1 MTEPFTVIDENMKLQ
16 IHLHNDKPVELST
29 LCQSLDGISKEYSRF
44 IQNATPEQN
53 LQPCDSNI
61 YVTQIT
67 KGSIIVE
74 LGTYVAAS
82 YTLLEHSNAIFEFG
96 KRLAQTYGWLQGKNE
111 PPQNVTASELRHLN
125 HALEPVATDPKATIQ
140 IGSINLNGNITV
152 HFEADSMKANALQH
166 LLDKKM
172 AEMKEPIVGLQKGC
186 VMQLAVTA
194 ADKQID
200 KAIIEAFTKKA
211 VKVSFETDEL
221 KQTMVMR
228 EHPYHKLF
236 IVDVMVH
243 TVDDKIVLYHI
254 KNLTDILDKQ
264 EI

>member
-82 YTLLEHSNAIFEFG
+82 YTLIEHSNAIFEFG
-96 KRLAQTYGWLQGKNE
+96 ERLAQTYGWLQGKN
-111 PPQNVTASELRHLN
+111 
-125 HALEPVATDPKATIQ
+125 
-140 IGSINLNGNITV
+140 
-152 HFEADSMKANALQH
+152 
-166 LLDKKM
+166 
-172 AEMKEPIVGLQKGC
+172 
-186 VMQLAVTA
+186 
-194 ADKQID
+194 
-200 KAIIEAFTKKA
+200 
-211 VKVSFETDEL
+211 
-221 KQTMVMR
+221 
-228 EHPYHKLF
+228 
-236 IVDVMVH
+236 
-243 TVDDKIVLYHI
+243 
-254 KNLTDILDKQ
+254 
-264 EI
+264 

>member
-1 MTEPFTVIDENMKLQ
+1 MAEPFLVIDENMKLQ

-53 LQPCDSNI
+53 LEPCDSNI

-74 LGTYVAAS
+74 LGTYVAVT
-82 YTLLEHSNAIFEFG
+82 YTLVEHANAIFEFG
-96 KRLAQTYGWLQGKNE
+96 ERLAQVYGWLQGENE
-111 PPQNVTASELRHLN
+111 QPDNITVSELRHLSQT
-125 HALEPVATDPKATIQ
+125 LEPVSTDSKATIQ
-140 IGSINLNGNITV
+140 IGSININGGV
-152 HFEADSMKANALQH
+152 HLHFEADSMKANALQH
-166 LLDKKM
+166 LLEKKM

-186 VMQLAVTA
+186 AMQLAVTA
-194 ADKQID
+194 TDKQID
-200 KAIIEAFTKKA
+200 KAIIEAFSKKA
-211 VKVSFETDEL
+211 VKVSFETEEI
-221 KQTMVMR
+221 KQTMIMR

-254 KNLTDILDKQ
+254 KKLIDILDK
-264 EI
+264 E

>member
-16 IHLHNDKPVELST
+16 IYLHNDKPVELST

-44 IQNATPEQN
+44 IQNSTPEQN

-74 LGTYVAAS
+74 LGTYVAAT
-82 YTLLEHSNAIFEFG
+82 YTLIEHSNAIFEFG
-96 KRLAQTYGWLQGKNE
+96 ERLAQTYGWLQGNR
-111 PPQNVTASELRHLN
+111 PQPDNINVSELRHLS
-125 HALEPVATDPKATIQ
+125 HALEPVANDPKASIS
-140 IGSINLNGNITV
+140 IGSIKVDGGIHI
-152 HFEADSMKANALQH
+152 HFEADNMKANALQH
-166 LLDKKM
+166 LIGKKM
-172 AEMKEPIVGLQKGC
+172 DEMKEPIVGLQKGC

-211 VKVSFETDEL
+211 IKVSFETNEL
-221 KQTMVMR
+221 KQAMVMR

-254 KNLTDILDKQ
+254 KNLIDILDKN
-264 EI
+264 EV

>member
-1 MTEPFTVIDENMKLQ
+1 MSEPFTVIDENMKLQ
-16 IHLHNDKPVELST
+16 IHLHNDKPVQLST

-44 IQNATPEQN
+44 VQNATPEQN
-53 LQPCDSNI
+53 LEPCDSNI

-82 YTLLEHSNAIFEFG
+82 YTLVEHANAIFEFG
-96 KRLAQTYGWLQGKNE
+96 ERLAQTYGWLQGKNE
-111 PPQNVTASELRHLN
+111 PPQNVSLSELRHLN

-140 IGSINLNGNITV
+140 IGTINIDGGIHL

-166 LLDKKM
+166 LLEKKM

-186 VMQLAVTA
+186 LMQLAVTA

-200 KAIIEAFTKKA
+200 KAIIEAFSKKA
-211 VKVSFETDEL
+211 VKVSFETEEL

-243 TVDDKIVLYHI
+243 TANDKIVLYHI
-254 KNLTDILDKQ
+254 KNLTDILDKH

>member
-82 YTLLEHSNAIFEFG
+82 YTLIEHSNAIFEFG
-96 KRLAQTYGWLQGKNE
+96 ERLAQTYGWLQGKNE
-111 PPQNVTASELRHLN
+111 PPHNVSLSELRHLSQ
-125 HALEPVATDPKATIQ
+125 ALEPVATDPKATIQ
-140 IGSINLNGNITV
+140 IGSINIDGGIHL

-166 LLDKKM
+166 LLEKKM
-172 AEMKEPIVGLQKGC
+172 AEMKEPIVGPQSNC
-186 VMQLAVTA
+186 AMVWAVTSA
-194 ADKQID
+194 NKLVD
-200 KAIIEAFTKKA
+200 KAIIELFSKKP
-211 VKVSFETDEL
+211 VKVSFDNEKL
-221 KQTMVMR
+221 KETMVMR
-228 EHPYHKLF
+228 EHPYKHIF
-236 IVDVMVH
+236 IVDIIVH
-243 TVDDKIVLYHI
+243 TVDDKPVLYHI
-254 KNLTDILDKQ
+254 TKLNDILDKS
-264 EI
+264 E